1 MTKPASEKPIRGK
14 ALLTSY
20 TVIWSMLGA
29 LGLGYL
35 GIAIFEPAWLGDLTP
50 VSGQHN
56 AETEEAMM
64 NLSTD
69 VAGLRSSMAKLQLDV
84 ATVKADVAT
93 QSGQTQQLGTQL
105 SALEDKVRLGQT
117 TIASAEV
124 PSPPSAAEP
133 TTPDASPSMS
143 LSSMATAAAASASGQ
158 TAKPS
163 KQTKIINAAP
173 AESSQIVTGS
183 VGDRA
188 GASKAKNAKPEVISF
203 GPAVVKPATKPI
215 GIEIASGPSVD
226 GLRLSWSQLT
236 EQNNKLKKLTARYAD
251 NGDTANPSFN
261 LVAGPVKSKAEAIR
275 LCKELEAHYQTCKVG
290 EFKGDAL

>member
-1 MTKPASEKPIRGK
+1 
-14 ALLTSY
+14 
-20 TVIWSMLGA
+20 MLGA
-29 LGLGYL
+29 LGVGYL
-35 GIAIFEPAWLGDLTP
+35 GVAIFEPAWLGDLTP
-50 VSGQHN
+50 VSSRHDT
-56 AETEEAMM
+56 ETQEATM

-69 VAGLRSSMAKLQLDV
+69 VAGLRTSMANLQLDV
-84 ATVKADVAT
+84 AAVKADVAT

-117 TIASAEV
+117 TISSASV

-143 LSSMATAAAASASGQ
+143 LSSMATAAAASASG
-158 TAKPS
+158 TAKPAS
-163 KQTKIINAAP
+163 KQAKIINAAP
-173 AESSQIVTGS
+173 AESSQIVTSS
-183 VGDRA
+183 VGDRV

-215 GIEIASGPSVD
+215 GIELASGPSVD

-236 EQNNKLKKLTARYAD
+236 ELNNKLKKLTARYAD

>member
-1 MTKPASEKPIRGK
+1 MTKPASEKPMRGK

-35 GIAIFEPAWLGDLTP
+35 GVAIFEPAWLGDLTP
-50 VSGQHN
+50 VSGHHDT
-56 AETEEAMM
+56 ETQEAMM

-93 QSGQTQQLGTQL
+93 QSDQTQQLGTQL
-105 SALEDKVRLGQT
+105 TALEDKVRLGQT
-117 TIASAEV
+117 TISSASA
-124 PSPPSAAEP
+124 PSPASATEP

-143 LSSMATAAAASASGQ
+143 LSSMATAAAASGQ
-158 TAKPS
+158 TAKPAS
-163 KQTKIINAAP
+163 KQAKIINAAP
-173 AESSQIVTGS
+173 AESPIVTGS
-183 VGDRA
+183 V

-203 GPAVVKPATKPI
+203 GPAIVKPATKPI
-215 GIEIASGPSVD
+215 GIELASGPSVD

-236 EQNNKLKKLTARYAD
+236 EHNNKLKNLTARYAD
-251 NGDTANPSFN
+251 NGDAANPTFN
-261 LVAGPVKSKAEAIR
+261 LVAGPVKSKAEAVRI
-275 LCKELEAHYQTCKVG
+275 CKELEAHYQTCKVG